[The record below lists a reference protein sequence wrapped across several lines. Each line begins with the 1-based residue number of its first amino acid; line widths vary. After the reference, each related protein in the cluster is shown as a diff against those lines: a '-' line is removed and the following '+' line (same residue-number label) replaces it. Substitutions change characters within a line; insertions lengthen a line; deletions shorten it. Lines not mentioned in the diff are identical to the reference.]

1 VQTTPAVSSRL
12 RHLRHERPSTSP
24 RASKSPHRAGFSEAD
39 DGVRTR
45 DPELGKVSPRR
56 VRQRPQATAAAE
68 LRGFVRLGLRLRQG
82 FQPDRRELHEPSS
95 PGRGPRG
102 ARLRLR
108 QLDLLPR
115 SAGAV
120 GDGLVILWAR
130 ESVAPP
136 GDEQT
141 RAVGADVEGARLVIA
156 ERRAVLAFHP

>member
-1 VQTTPAVSSRL
+1 MTRAPIYITENRAKARTMRAFLKRTTGFEPATLSLEGESASRQAA
-12 RHLRHERPSTSP
+12 SP
-24 RASKSPHRAGFSEAD
+24 
-39 DGVRTR
+39 
-45 DPELGKVSPRR
+45 
-56 VRQRPQATAAAE
+56 ATAAAE

-82 FQPDRRELHEPSS
+82 FQPDRREGSTNPLRR
-95 PGRGPRG
+95 GRGPRG

-108 QLDLLPR
+108 QFDLLPR

-120 GDGLVILWAR
+120 GDGRVILWAR